1 MKFKSEVQLEALN
14 NAGTDTDKFLVS
26 KADGTVSFRTGA
38 EVLSDI
44 GGASSTYGIKRG
56 IAASAVPDVYTATIN
71 GVSSYIDGDAYLIRF
86 TSGNTTGCTL
96 NINNIGS
103 RTLYRN
109 NDGPLIGGDIQDGG
123 EMLCVYNLAL
133 LAFQCI
139 GTSPN
144 DIIAYIT
151 NADTVTITKGQA
163 VYASGGVGD
172 RMAVKLANN
181 LGDATSAQT
190 VGLVLSTSIAAGQK
204 GFIMMQGLL
213 SNLSTLST
221 FADGDSVYL
230 GTTAG
235 SITNVKQYAPNH
247 LVYLGFVTTASP
259 GNAGRMY
266 VRVQNGYELDE
277 LHNVQA
283 QTPANKDTLYYDNTV
298 TPKQWKTSSIS
309 GILGYTPADDGA
321 VVHRVGD
328 EYIDGVKTF
337 AKDLIVNGLTFGIG
351 GNLASTGINNL
362 AIGTNALD
370 INNANNNTAIGNQSL
385 TINTDGFQNVA
396 IGTESL
402 WKNVIGNYNTAIGY
416 QSLRQNTS
424 NNNTAIGTGAL
435 RNNTVGF
442 QNTAIG
448 TEALLNNIGGQECIA
463 IGKDAL
469 RSNIDA
475 NWNTA
480 IGNSALQ
487 NNTTGYQNTAFGR
500 FACLSNISGN
510 YNMAIGVDAL
520 RANTISNYNTAIGH
534 KAGYT
539 VIGFQNTFIGGQ
551 DDAVVSDQD
560 PDVNNSIA
568 IGYNAYTSKN
578 NQVVLG
584 SDLITETLL
593 RGNIV
598 INAPTTST
606 SGTYSFLT
614 INSTTSVIEKLPTTS
629 LNFLPLSGGDMT
641 GNINWVAQNANGLN
655 WSNDTDTASIK
666 FYSTGDADANTRLE
680 FNISDNNTEYFR
692 WTSTPSP
699 SNVLYEVMRLAPT
712 ALGSGNAILTVSGK
726 VIANSLATPT
736 GLGTEF
742 LKANGTVDSNTY
754 ALDSNVVRLTGNQTI
769 TGTKT
774 FNGDALGN
782 IVTNNSTDSSSIY
795 CNLTGTGDAITILN
809 SLNGKAIQISNTYNG
824 TGGYGVVV
832 SNNLNCQNRPY
843 TYFYAGNLKY
853 YVDYLGNVEANSFVK
868 TGGLST
874 EYLMANGTTTTSTS
888 AALSAYK
895 LVANNTASS
904 AVPTEFTFRKWDS
917 TTYSGAITW
926 TPSGTP
932 PNTILA
938 QSYSGQQV
946 GNMVSLNLSISYANA
961 GTSNTQVIFAL
972 PSDFPTPLSPTGF
985 TTGFDIIANGTG
997 WIASTT
1003 SNTATTGAKNCF
1015 LRRNNAGGYE
1025 LVVIVSIAVA
1035 ARVAMLN
1042 ITYQTS

>member
-26 KADGTVSFRTGA
+26 KTDGTVSFRTGA

-56 IAASAVPDVYTATIN
+56 IAASVVPDVYTTTIN
-71 GVSSYIDGDAYLIRF
+71 AVSSYVDGDAYLIRF

-144 DIIAYIT
+144 DIIAYVT
-151 NADTVTITKGQA
+151 NNDTVTITKGQA

-172 RMAVKLANN
+172 RMTVKLAYNTTD
-181 LGDATSAQT
+181 LTSAQT
-190 VGLVLSTSIAAGQK
+190 VGLVLSTSIAVNQK

-221 FADGDSVYL
+221 FLDGDAVYL

-235 SITNVKQYAPNH
+235 SITKVKQYAPNH
-247 LVYLGFVTTASP
+247 LVYLGFVTTASA

-283 QTPANKDTLYYDNTV
+283 QTPSFKHTLWYDNTV
-298 TPKQWKTSSIS
+298 SPAQWKTASIPI
-309 GILGYTPADDGA
+309 ILGYTPADDGA

-328 EYIDGVKTF
+328 EYIAGVKTF
-337 AKDLIVNGLTFGIG
+337 AEDLIINGLTFGIG
-351 GNLASTGINNL
+351 GTLASTGVNNL
-362 AIGTNALD
+362 AIGINALT
-370 INNANNNTAIGNQSL
+370 INTANNNTAIGNQSL
-385 TINTDGFQNVA
+385 VSNVSGFQNVG

-402 WKNVIGNYNTAIGY
+402 WQNSVGNYNTAIGY
-416 QSLRQNTS
+416 QSLRHNTS
-424 NNNTAIGTGAL
+424 NNNTAIGSGAL
-435 RNNTVGF
+435 RNNTSGF

-448 TEALLNNIGGQECIA
+448 TDALLNNDNGQECIA

-500 FACLSNISGN
+500 FACLLNISGN

-539 VIGFQNTFIGGQ
+539 VTGFQNTFIGGQ
-551 DDAVVSDQD
+551 DDAVTSLQLVAA
-560 PDVNNSIA
+560 NNSIA

-593 RGNIV
+593 RGNIKL
-598 INAPTTST
+598 TTTPLT
-606 SGTYSFLT
+606 SAGTYQILT
-614 INSTTSVIEKLPTTS
+614 INTVAGPNI
-629 LNFLPLSGGDMT
+629 
-641 GNINWVAQNANGLN
+641 GNIESVPSSNIQKAITLGVIGTSHNANGATLATDGTLTLEAASGGFGGVVTAN
-655 WSNDTDTASIK
+655 DQAFGGIKTFEGLKVKNTSNSTNGEIIKDSIGWYFFNDEVTSNADYLFAPGLLQMTKQHTPLIQSNIHNSLLTTSRTYQLPDAEGIIALENTWVDYSATSSITGWNTAAYTQKTIRYSISGKTLTVQYHISGTSNNTATSFTIPVNTVTIAGMIQSNNCITVNNSVNGMGFGAINSNSNLVSFSYFSTATNLISSWTAS
-666 FYSTGDADANTRLE
+666 
-680 FNISDNNTEYFR
+680 
-692 WTSTPSP
+692 
-699 SNVLYEVMRLAPT
+699 
-712 ALGSGNAILTVSGK
+712 
-726 VIANSLATPT
+726 
-736 GLGTEF
+736 
-742 LKANGTVDSNTY
+742 
-754 ALDSNVVRLTGNQTI
+754 
-769 TGTKT
+769 GTKT
-774 FNGDALGN
+774 
-782 IVTNNSTDSSSIY
+782 IR
-795 CNLTGTGDAITILN
+795 GTIIL
-809 SLNGKAIQISNTYNG
+809 
-824 TGGYGVVV
+824 
-832 SNNLNCQNRPY
+832 
-843 TYFYAGNLKY
+843 
-853 YVDYLGNVEANSFVK
+853 E
-868 TGGLST
+868 
-874 EYLMANGTTTTSTS
+874 
-888 AALSAYK
+888 
-895 LVANNTASS
+895 
-904 AVPTEFTFRKWDS
+904 
-917 TTYSGAITW
+917 
-926 TPSGTP
+926 
-932 PNTILA
+932 
-938 QSYSGQQV
+938 
-946 GNMVSLNLSISYANA
+946 
-961 GTSNTQVIFAL
+961 
-972 PSDFPTPLSPTGF
+972 
-985 TTGFDIIANGTG
+985 IA
-997 WIASTT
+997 
-1003 SNTATTGAKNCF
+1003 
-1015 LRRNNAGGYE
+1015 
-1025 LVVIVSIAVA
+1025 
-1035 ARVAMLN
+1035 
-1042 ITYQTS
+1042 